1 MSLIQTLQ
9 TAKQFATK
17 AYASESEKSRKK
29 QEQKAMLNALFS
41 PTFSAK
47 WFKMLEEEKF
57 RDYFSHRDQL
67 YMKPYRPYINT
78 NWDKEKAVQIIGDS
92 IEFLETKTN
101 VAEDFKNYKDI
112 LLATIPLKDDTTASL
127 VLHYDYRLRKEGEF
141 TVSLKKDE
149 NRIISL
155 AFSIGKNEQNEYI
168 AYVGCVQ
175 GHSATNEDLTKNIHK
190 LLHAIRP
197 KSFIVFVSQ
206 KLFEVLGCKD
216 VLFIDNKSRPHT
228 SKHLIKLPWIHD
240 ITFDNDATWREL
252 GGVPAEGGWYRF
264 PLVAQRKPLDE
275 VKSKKR
281 SQYKKRY
288 ELLDTVY
295 AQIENAV

>member
-1 MSLIQTLQ
+1 
-9 TAKQFATK
+9 
-17 AYASESEKSRKK
+17 
-29 QEQKAMLNALFS
+29 
-41 PTFSAK
+41 
-47 WFKMLEEEKF
+47 
-57 RDYFSHRDQL
+57 
-67 YMKPYRPYINT
+67 MKPYRLYINT
-78 NWDKEKAVQIIGDS
+78 NWNQEKIVKVIGDS

-101 VAEDFKNYKDI
+101 FSQDFKNNKDI
-112 LLATIPLKDDTTASL
+112 VLANIPLKDNTTASL
-127 VLHYDYRLRKEGEF
+127 VLNYDYRLRKEGEF

-155 AFSIGKNEQNEYI
+155 AFSIGKTEQNEYI

-175 GHSATNEDLTKNIHK
+175 GHSLANQDLTKNIHK

-206 KLFEVLGCKD
+206 KLFEVFGCKD

-228 SKHLIKLPWIHD
+228 KKHLIRLPWIHD
-240 ITFDNDATWREL
+240 ISFDNDETWKEL
-252 GGVPAEGGWYRF
+252 GGVATSGGWYRF

-288 ELLDTVY
+288 ALLDDVY
-295 AQIENAV
+295 TQIENTVLKKI